1 MIIIFKNNLHID
13 PKVLRI
19 AWYRVIWNTA
29 KYNNWQSCSYFLQ
42 IATFFPMDKMKSSKT
57 QEGNKSQHTQET
69 QQDSVYS
76 GAYKIQN
83 TFYK

>member
-1 MIIIFKNNLHID
+1 MHDIEL
-13 PKVLRI
+13 
-19 AWYRVIWNTA
+19 IWNTV

-42 IATFFPMDKMKSSKT
+42 IATFCPMDEMKSSKT
-57 QEGNKSQHTQET
+57 QENNKSQHTQT

-83 TFYK
+83 TLYK